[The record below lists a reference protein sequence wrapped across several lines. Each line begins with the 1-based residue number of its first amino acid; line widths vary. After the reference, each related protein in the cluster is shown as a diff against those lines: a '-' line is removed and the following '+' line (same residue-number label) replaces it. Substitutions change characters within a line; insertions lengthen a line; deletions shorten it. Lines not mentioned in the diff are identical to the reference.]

1 MDKYIERRDKYLSL
15 HNAESLSLAEKRK
28 LVEKLLVFDELIG
41 LLIEWKKAINGQ
53 TEEEILKDLSFI
65 PLMKCLYIVC
75 LLSVHK
81 NKPKNSLFNV
91 FDNYV
96 PYENGP
102 VDEDCYYH
110 INDLPHY
117 AIDINKGVIIK
128 RDCDNTASFVKRFGI
143 SEIDISSIINK
154 IDTDGIKDMLIGAV
168 NDLRR
173 ALYFPGFKDKY
184 SLVNLT
190 HRDLWEE
197 ANNENKPLNTSNWD
211 ALLKEARDIRVV
223 IAA

>member
-1 MDKYIERRDKYLSL
+1 MY
-15 HNAESLSLAEKRK
+15 
-28 LVEKLLVFDELIG
+28 
-41 LLIEWKKAINGQ
+41 
-53 TEEEILKDLSFI
+53 
-65 PLMKCLYIVC
+65 
-75 LLSVHK
+75 
-81 NKPKNSLFNV
+81 
-91 FDNYV
+91 
-96 PYENGP
+96 
-102 VDEDCYYH
+102 CYYH

-117 AIDINKGVIIK
+117 AIDFGKGVIIK
-128 RDCDNTASFVKRFGI
+128 RDCDITASFVKQFGI
-143 SEIDISSIINK
+143 SEIDISNIINK
-154 IDTDGIKDMLIGAV
+154 IDSDGIKDMLIGAV
-168 NDLRR
+168 NDLRQ